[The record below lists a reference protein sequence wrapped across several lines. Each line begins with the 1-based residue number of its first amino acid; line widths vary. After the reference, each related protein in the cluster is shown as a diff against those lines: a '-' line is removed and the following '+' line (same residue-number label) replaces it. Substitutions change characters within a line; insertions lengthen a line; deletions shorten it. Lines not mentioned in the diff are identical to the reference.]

1 LIPDLLHWSKA
12 TASAGSAAG
21 VAIAAALALHF
32 LLFALL
38 ARIARISAS
47 EAGNEILRRLR
58 QPVRWVVVAVAL
70 SLAAEGNAALAHVW
84 DTAARFAVPA
94 LLGWSAYAL
103 IEALAFLIARRAE
116 SVSDQIVARSRQTRV
131 TILSRSAGAVVI
143 VVTVALMLFN
153 VPAVRSVGVTLMASA
168 GLAALAVGA
177 AAQPALKSLI
187 AGLQMAITEPIRIG
201 DLVAID
207 NASGRVEDIRM
218 TYVVIRTGDERRVIV
233 PTSKF
238 LDTTFENWTRVASG
252 ITGSVVIPVKPGV
265 PLGPIREAYKA
276 RIALCPDWDERTAT
290 LNVSEVRVG
299 SVELRFVMSAR
310 DPGSLDKL
318 RFAMR
323 ESMLEWLRE
332 EMPEALCNEV

>member
-1 LIPDLLHWSKA
+1 M
-12 TASAGSAAG
+12 
-21 VAIAAALALHF
+21 
-32 LLFALL
+32 
-38 ARIARISAS
+38 SAS
-47 EAGNEILRRLR
+47 EAGGEIVRRLR
-58 QPVRWVVVAVAL
+58 QPVRWSIVAIAL
-70 SLAAEGNAALAHVW
+70 SLAAETNQALAQIW
-84 DTAARFAVPA
+84 DAIARFVVPA
-94 LLGWSAYAL
+94 LLGWTVYAL
-103 IEALAFLIARRAE
+103 VQALAFLIARRAE
-116 SVSDQIVARSRQTRV
+116 HVSDEMVARSRQTRV
-131 TILSRSAGAVVI
+131 TILSRSAGGVII
-143 VVTVALMLFN
+143 VVTLALMLFN

-207 NASGRVEDIRM
+207 GESGRVEDIRM
-218 TYVVIRTGDERRVIV
+218 SYVVIRTGDERRVIV

-252 ITGSVVIPVKPGV
+252 ITGSVVLPIKPGFAF
-265 PLGPIREAYKA
+265 GPIREAYLA
-276 RIALCPDWDERTAT
+276 RIAPCPDWDQRAAA

-299 SVELRFVMSAR
+299 SVELRLVMSAR
-310 DPGSLDKL
+310 DPGSLDRL

-332 EMPEALCNEV
+332 HMPDALCDEV